1 MCGPDV
7 FDPDRALLLAT
18 KFSPQELKAQA
29 LQAVAALMIQHR
41 TILDHNIC
49 VAEEVTI
56 NRDELLSVLD
66 FNSDLANLIAAGD
79 LIDAINPSYGPP
91 PEEMIRHYKAEREL
105 HRDD

>member
-29 LQAVAALMIQHR
+29 IQAVAALMIQHR

-49 VAEEVTI
+49 LAEEMNL
-56 NRDELLSVLD
+56 NRDELLGVLD
-66 FNSDLANLIAAGD
+66 FNSDLASLCAAGD
-79 LIDAINPSYGPP
+79 IIGAINPSYGPP
-91 PEEMIRHYKAEREL
+91 PEDMIRHYLAERESKFNG
-105 HRDD
+105 